1 MKQRPNLMVPI
12 RDRRQRKRVLTLKNF
27 GKVSLA
33 LAIVLVG
40 ITIVSDLGHKANGD
54 YGRLFGKQ
62 VSRQTEIARKPPDV
76 IREAP
81 PVVVDQ
87 TAADPM
93 LIAPAAREQYLGVDF
108 ANQPVMASG
117 AMTAAS
123 LDAPRGP
130 GTSIVGGPE
139 GVTLVRGETPKPP
152 ALSGGIFRQ

>member
-12 RDRRQRKRVLTLKNF
+12 RDRRQRKRILTLKNF
-27 GKVSLA
+27 GKFA
-33 LAIVLVG
+33 LMMAIVLLG
-40 ITIVSDLGHKANGD
+40 ITIVLHLDQKANGD

-62 VSRQTEIARKPPDV
+62 VPRQTEIARRPVDV

-81 PVVVDQ
+81 PVVDQ

-93 LIAPAAREQYLGVDF
+93 LVAPAAREQYLGVDS
-108 ANQPVMASG
+108 ANRPVVTSG
-117 AMTAAS
+117 VMTAQP
-123 LDAPRGP
+123 LDAPRGT

-139 GVTLVRGETPKPP
+139 GVAVVKGGTPQRP